1 MAPAVARILGVAL
14 CLLAARTPISG
25 PAAKQRVRLAVG
37 SKPGNLV
44 YLPLDLARALNYFA
58 EEGLDV
64 EFIHFD
70 GGTDAA
76 LSLASG
82 RADFSGNSIDHAIKL
97 RSAGKDLK
105 MIVSFTTLPTV

>member
-1 MAPAVARILGVAL
+1 MVSRAVFPAARAIAVSL
-14 CLLAARTPISG
+14 CLLVAWQHAASPPI
-25 PAAKQRVRLAVG
+25 AKHRVRLAVG

-64 EFIHFD
+64 EFTNFD

-76 LSLASG
+76 LSLAAG
-82 RADFSGNSIDHAIKL
+82 HADFSGNSIDHAIKL
-97 RSAGKDLK
+97 RAAGKDLK
-105 MIVSFTTLPTV
+105 MI